1 MKFIN
6 LILISALL
14 FIPIAGKNKKFS
26 QFNEFNFDEFMFNY
40 LPGSYF
46 PNFFLENYAPDV
58 ILMVEENNG
67 FSHIDNPRV
76 YFEGETFIN
85 FNWNYDGFNITS
97 SLDPGRSAIIFPF
110 STYSGYSLKGS
121 SSAINNPGLYITSA
135 DHNMNYSRGLV
146 STVYSDL
153 GSYTPLGPIM
163 IQPEHPSL
171 RDEML
176 YNTRR
181 GINNTYFLDFLLNRK
196 LSGGNLSLGVNNYY
210 IKRDFNDFNEFDEQF
225 QENGNYLI
233 FSLKYKKEI
242 RSGSYEFLA
251 AINSLKRDNQYAEL
265 GRFPQE
271 TINNNTNSYFAGFK
285 LDWQKFSFSASYIRE
300 SSDRGPVVP
309 DYSINIF
316 DNDGDDIFAFNR
328 YGIFSSNIFSSE
340 IYYNLIKNRSFLIDI
355 FGSSRLSILAS
366 DETTKNYNSIF
377 AGNDPYQVVLWDKGN
392 YYKNSNFNLKAGVRL
407 NWEISSSFMF
417 TGQAFLQMSGLSFD
431 SSENNINFSDFG
443 FNLGIYNKGK
453 SYSFYLSGGRTP
465 GNLKENLNFFLD
477 KSGSSGIVY
486 YWTDIN
492 SDNIYQRGEESGI
505 YSYTGN
511 KYHSLNHDFKNP
523 ITNSLILLYSKKI
536 SGNFIFNLKALY
548 KQFRNSPWVNFDE
561 KSGYYESLN
570 GQDLYFLDTPPENFN
585 LSNYQFDKDPFYAQ
599 LLLNFTGRVN
609 EKWFFSFSFMAH
621 MGMGYTSFGNG
632 PNSNDIGIINESMA
646 NPNTWINGYGRVDG
660 DRGFVSKVY
669 FGYFLSRKLFLGV
682 SIKYRDGNPFAF
694 FNSEYKNNQWILY
707 YDTIQAEDERG
718 IKGGPR
724 EDYVSDINLKLS
736 YKIRLFQ
743 KKATIGLS
751 FFNILD
757 FGSELSEYVFS
768 GGERYSLEMQ
778 IPKSIRLTLAFE
790 L

>member
-6 LILISALL
+6 LVIIFALIYSPLA
-14 FIPIAGKNKKFS
+14 AGENKSIK
-26 QFNEFNFDEFMFNY
+26 FNEFNFDEFMFNY

-58 ILMVEENNG
+58 TLLIEENNG

-76 YFEGETFIN
+76 YFEGESFLN

-110 STYSGYSLKGS
+110 STYSGYSLKGRS
-121 SSAINNPGLYITSA
+121 QTINDPGLYITST
-135 DHNMNYSRGLV
+135 DHKTNYTRGIV

-153 GSYTPLGPIM
+153 GSYTPLGPVM

-181 GINNTYFLDFLLNRK
+181 GIDNTYFFDFLINRN
-196 LSGGNLSLGVNNYY
+196 LSGGNISLGVNNYY
-210 IKRDFNDFNEFDEQF
+210 IKRDFNDFNEFDKQF
-225 QENGNYLI
+225 QENGNYLV

-242 RSGSYEFLA
+242 RSGSYELLA
-251 AINSLKRDNQYAEL
+251 GVNSLKRDNEYAEI
-265 GRFPQE
+265 GRLPQE
-271 TINNNTNSYFAGFK
+271 TLSNNLNSYFAGFK
-285 LDWQKFSFSASYIRE
+285 ADGKNFSFSASYIRE
-300 SSDRGPVVP
+300 SSEREPFIHDH
-309 DYSINIF
+309 SFNIF
-316 DNDGDDIFAFNR
+316 DNDGDDIFAVNK
-328 YGIFSSNIFSSE
+328 YGKFFSDILSSE
-340 IYYNLIKNRSFLIDI
+340 FRYNLLKDGGFDVEL
-355 FGSSRLSILAS
+355 FGSARLSMLRS
-366 DETTKNYNSIF
+366 DEIADNYNSIF
-377 AGNDPYQVVLWDKGN
+377 AGNDPYQVILWDKGEN
-392 YYKNSNFNLKAGVRL
+392 YKNSNFRIKTGVRFK
-407 NWEISSSFMF
+407 WEIADTFLL
-417 TGQAFLQMSGLSFD
+417 TGQTFLGMSSLSFEN
-431 SSENNINFSDFG
+431 SENNINFSDLG
-443 FNLGIYNKGK
+443 FNLGIYNSGR

-465 GNLKENLNFFLD
+465 GSLKENLNFFLD
-477 KSGSSGIVY
+477 KSGSSGIIH

-492 SDNIYQRGEESGI
+492 NDNIYQSGEESGI

-511 KYHSLNHDFKNP
+511 KYHSVDQNFKNP
-523 ITNSLILLYSKKI
+523 ITNHLTLLYSKKI
-536 SGNFIFNLKALY
+536 SRNFVFNLKALY
-548 KQFRNSPWVNFDE
+548 KQFRNSPWVNFNE
-561 KSGYYESLN
+561 ENGYYHTLKGE
-570 GQDLYFLDTPPENFN
+570 DLYFIDTPPENFY

-599 LLLNFTGRVN
+599 LLLNFTGRVS
-609 EKWFFSFSFMAH
+609 EKWFFSFSFMGH

-632 PNSNDIGIINESMA
+632 PNSNDIGVISESMA

-669 FGYFLSRKLFLGV
+669 FGYSLSKNLFLGV

-694 FNSEYKNNQWILY
+694 LNSEYNADQWILY
-707 YDTIQAEDERG
+707 YKTIQAEDERG

-724 EDYVSDINLKLS
+724 EDYVSDINFKFS
-736 YKIRLFQ
+736 YRFRLFQ

-768 GGERYSLEMQ
+768 GGERYSIEMQ